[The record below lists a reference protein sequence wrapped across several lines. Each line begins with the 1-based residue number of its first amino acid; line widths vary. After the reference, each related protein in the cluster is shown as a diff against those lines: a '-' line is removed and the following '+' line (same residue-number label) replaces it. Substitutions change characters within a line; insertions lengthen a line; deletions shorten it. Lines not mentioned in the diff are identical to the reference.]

1 MIISTFLHSFHA
13 NVQITEK
20 NWEELLIDVGAALIY
35 WLLTTSDWLPF
46 DGHLVWCTGLFS
58 TNFHWEEIQD
68 GLWFKVI
75 KYFKHQQKDAPL
87 IEIIHWKPLKFL
99 QSSAITVDW
108 LYFVYNVTRA
118 SMDAIQWCRR
128 GVEQFEYTAHSQ
140 LNTFSL
146 LRNKQFCWATDS
158 FNIDVAHAYFVRP
171 WSSSDRLSSHI
182 GNLDYLDNK
191 NLFLVPLFC
200 AAKSSV

>member
-1 MIISTFLHSFHA
+1 MWEQRLSIGYWPLVTDYLSMAIWFGARVYLVLTFIGKRSR
-13 NVQITEK
+13 IGCGSK
-20 NWEELLIDVGAALIY
+20 
-35 WLLTTSDWLPF
+35 S
-46 DGHLVWCTGLFS
+46 
-58 TNFHWEEIQD
+58 
-68 GLWFKVI
+68 